1 MLEMLYVAETPVIQ
15 WLQLPQE
22 VLLHI
27 FQYLSP
33 AEKANVR
40 ATCPYLRTL
49 VDHPSLW
56 KNSIIVFKSIGIFNA
71 RFWDTLQSRKISSVE
86 VTRVTL
92 KQFKKMTSS
101 LPDLTSV
108 TMDSC
113 LKGEVLQGLRPL
125 LNLQRLHLTDCS
137 VVTDQDIFSEIALF
151 QQLTHLSLCRVS
163 FSGVLPLTSIVLL
176 QNLYSLS
183 LHSKEGTVPERA
195 LQYILFRLPKLRE
208 LSLAIGNMNK
218 WKLSLCFNVPDN
230 FVATVEEQPCISR
243 LQLHKLELLNS
254 GCASLSNNAFDQL
267 STLKSVCLRH
277 YKYLQHEEFIE
288 TLLLKLPELTELR
301 IEWAAPFV
309 PIMSPICSKL
319 EKLSVVGTKISNAT
333 LSWISRSAVQ
343 LKCLNLSFSHGYDEE
358 MVKSFPRLFPQ
369 LQNLYISN
377 TRLTEDALVV
387 LANLY
392 SLRVLDISNN
402 LHLTPEAILAFRKIT
417 SNRIGLIL
425 ERPIESVKYCCW

>member
-1 MLEMLYVAETPVIQ
+1 MAAIQ

-27 FQYLSP
+27 FMYLSP
-33 AEKANVR
+33 MEKANVR
-40 ATCPYLRTL
+40 ATCSYLRTL

-56 KNSIIVFKSIGIFNA
+56 KNSTIIFKSIGVFNA

-86 VTRVTL
+86 VTKVTL

-113 LKGEVLQGLRPL
+113 LKGEILQGLRPL
-125 LNLQRLHLTDCS
+125 VNLQQLNLTDCTN
-137 VVTDQDIFSEIALF
+137 VTDQDIFSEIALF
-151 QQLTHLSLCRVS
+151 QQLTHLSICKVS

-176 QNLYSLS
+176 QNLHSLL

-195 LQYILFRLPKLRE
+195 VQYILFRLPKLRE
-208 LSLAIGNMNK
+208 LSLAVGNMNK

-230 FVATVEEQPCISR
+230 FVAVAEEQPCISR
-243 LQLHKLELLNS
+243 LQLHKLELMNS
-254 GCASLSNNAFDQL
+254 ACASLSNNALDQL
-267 STLKSVCLRH
+267 STLRSVCLRH
-277 YKYLQHEEFIE
+277 HKQLQHEEFIE
-288 TLLLKLPELTELR
+288 TLLLKLPQLTELR

-309 PIMSPICSKL
+309 PIVSPICSKL

-333 LSWISRSAVQ
+333 LSWISKSAVQ
-343 LKCLNLSFSHGYDEE
+343 LKYLNLSFSHGYDEE
-358 MVKSFPRLFPQ
+358 LVKSFPRLFPQ
-369 LQNLYISN
+369 LQNLYLSN
-377 TRLTEDALVV
+377 TRLTEEGLFA
-387 LANLY
+387 LANLC

-425 ERPIESVKYCCW
+425 ERPIESGKYCCW

>member
-1 MLEMLYVAETPVIQ
+1 MSAIQ

-27 FQYLSP
+27 FMFLSP
-33 AEKANVR
+33 TEKANVR
-40 ATCPYLRTL
+40 ATCSYLRAL

-56 KNSIIVFKSIGIFNA
+56 KHSTILFKSIGIFNA

-113 LKGEVLQGLRPL
+113 LKGEILQGLRPL
-125 LNLQRLHLTDCS
+125 VSLHRLRLTDCS
-137 VVTDQDIFSEIALF
+137 NVTDQDIFSEIALF

-183 LHSKEGTVPERA
+183 LHSNEGTVPERA

-230 FVATVEEQPCISR
+230 FVATAEEQPLISR
-243 LQLHKLELLNS
+243 LQLHKLELMNS
-254 GCASLSNNAFDQL
+254 DCASLSNNAFDQL

-277 YKYLQHEEFIE
+277 YEYLQHDEFIE
-288 TLLLKLPELTELR
+288 TLLLKLPQLTELR
-301 IEWAAPFV
+301 IEWAASFL

-333 LSWISRSAVQ
+333 LSWISKSAVQ
-343 LKCLNLSFSHGYDEE
+343 LKCLNLNFSHGYDEE
-358 MVKSFPRLFPQ
+358 MVKSFPRLFPH
-369 LQNLYISN
+369 LQNLYLSN
-377 TRLTEDALVV
+377 TRLTEEALVV

-402 LHLTPEAILAFRKIT
+402 LHLTSEAILAFRNMT

-425 ERPIESVKYCCW
+425 ERPIESIKYCCW

>member
-1 MLEMLYVAETPVIQ
+1 MPVIQ

-22 VLLHI
+22 VLLQI
-27 FQYLSP
+27 FMYLSP
-33 AEKANVR
+33 VEKANVR
-40 ATCPYLRTL
+40 ATCTYLRTL

-56 KNSIIVFKSIGIFNA
+56 KNSTILFKSIGGFNA

-86 VTRVTL
+86 VTKVTL
-92 KQFKKMTSS
+92 KQFKKMANC

-113 LKGEVLQGLRPL
+113 LKGEILQGLRPL
-125 LNLQRLHLTDCS
+125 VSLHQLHLTDCS
-137 VVTDQDIFSEIALF
+137 NVMDEEMFSEIVLF
-151 QQLTHLSLCRVS
+151 QQLTHLSLCRIA
-163 FSGVLPLTSIVLL
+163 FSGVLPLTNIVLL
-176 QNLYSLS
+176 QNLYSLT
-183 LHSKEGTVPERA
+183 LHSKEGNVPERA

-230 FVATVEEQPCISR
+230 FVCTAEDLPCVSK
-243 LQLHKLELLNS
+243 LQLQKLELINS

-267 STLKSVCLRH
+267 STLQSVCLRH

-288 TLLLKLPELTELR
+288 SLLVKLPHLTELK

-309 PIMSPICSKL
+309 PLISPICSKL
-319 EKLSVVGTKISNAT
+319 ENLSMVGTKISNET
-333 LSWISRSAVQ
+333 LSWISRSASQ
-343 LKCLNLSFSHGYDEE
+343 LKSLNLSFTHGYDDDL
-358 MVKSFPRLFPQ
+358 VKSFPRLFPQ
-369 LQNLYISN
+369 LQNLYLSN

-417 SNRIGLIL
+417 SNRIGLVL
-425 ERPIESVKYCCW
+425 ERSNESVTYCCW

>member
-1 MLEMLYVAETPVIQ
+1 MPVIQ

-27 FQYLSP
+27 FTYLSP

-40 ATCPYLRTL
+40 ATCSYLRTL

-56 KNSIIVFKSIGIFNA
+56 RNSVIVFKSIGIFNA

-113 LKGEVLQGLRPL
+113 LKGEILQGLRPL
-125 LNLQRLHLTDCS
+125 VNLQRLHLTDCS
-137 VVTDQDIFSEIALF
+137 NVTDQDIFSEIALF
-151 QQLTHLSLCRVS
+151 QQLTHLSLCGVS
-163 FSGVLPLTSIVLL
+163 FSGVLPLTSIILL
-176 QNLYSLS
+176 KNLYSLS

-208 LSLAIGNMNK
+208 LSLAVGNMNK

-230 FVATVEEQPCISR
+230 FVSTAEEQPCISR
-243 LQLHKLELLNS
+243 LQLHKLELMNS
-254 GCASLSNNAFDQL
+254 GSASLSNNAFDQL

-288 TLLLKLPELTELR
+288 TLLTKLPQLTELR
-301 IEWAAPFV
+301 IEWASPFV

-333 LSWISRSAVQ
+333 LSWISKSAVQ
-343 LKCLNLSFSHGYDEE
+343 LKCLNLNFSYGYDEE
-358 MVKSFPRLFPQ
+358 MVKSFPRLFPH
-369 LQNLYISN
+369 LQNLYLSN
-377 TRLTEDALVV
+377 NRLNEEALVV

-402 LHLTPEAILAFRKIT
+402 LHLNPEAILAFRRIT

>member
-1 MLEMLYVAETPVIQ
+1 MPEIQ

-27 FQYLSP
+27 FAYLSP
-33 AEKANVR
+33 TEKANVR
-40 ATCPYLRTL
+40 ATCTYLRTL

-56 KNSIIVFKSIGIFNA
+56 KHSTIIFKSIGGFNA

-113 LKGEVLQGLRPL
+113 LKGEILQGLRPL
-125 LNLQRLHLTDCS
+125 VNLQQLHLTDCS
-137 VVTDQDIFSEIALF
+137 SVTDQDIFSEIALL
-151 QQLTHLSLCRVS
+151 QQLTHLSLCRVT

-183 LHSKEGTVPERA
+183 LHSKEGNIPERA

-208 LSLAIGNMNK
+208 LSLAVGSMNK

-230 FVATVEEQPCISR
+230 FVSTAEDEPCISR

-254 GCASLSNNAFDQL
+254 ACASLSSNAFDQL
-267 STLKSVCLRH
+267 STLRSVCLRH
-277 YKYLQHEEFIE
+277 YKSLQHEELIE
-288 TLLLKLPELTELR
+288 TLLTKLPQLTELR

-309 PIMSPICSKL
+309 PIMGPIPCKL
-319 EKLSVVGTKISNAT
+319 EKLSMVGTKISNAT
-333 LSWISRSAVQ
+333 LNWIARSAGQ
-343 LKCLNLSFSHGYDEE
+343 LKCLNLSYSHGYDQE
-358 MVKSFPRLFPQ
+358 MVKSFPRLFPH
-369 LQNLYISN
+369 LQNLYLSN
-377 TRLTEDALVV
+377 TRLSEEALVV

-402 LHLTPEAILAFRKIT
+402 LHLTSETILAFRKMT

-425 ERPIESVKYCCW
+425 ERPIDSMKYCCW

>member
-1 MLEMLYVAETPVIQ
+1 MPAIQ

-22 VLLHI
+22 VLLLI
-27 FQYLSP
+27 FMYLSP
-33 AEKANVR
+33 VEKANVR
-40 ATCPYLRTL
+40 ATCSYLRTL

-56 KNSIIVFKSIGIFNA
+56 KRSTIVFKSIGVFNA
-71 RFWDTLQSRKISSVE
+71 RFWDTLQCRKVSSVE

-92 KQFKKMTSS
+92 KQFKRMTSC

-113 LKGEVLQGLRPL
+113 LKGEILQGLRPL
-125 LNLQRLHLTDCS
+125 VSLQQLHLTDCS
-137 VVTDQDIFSEIALF
+137 NVMDHDVFSEIALF

-176 QNLYSLS
+176 QNLHSLS
-183 LHSKEGTVPERA
+183 LHSNEGTVPERA

-230 FVATVEEQPCISR
+230 FVATAEEQPCISR

-254 GCASLSNNAFDQL
+254 SCASLSNNALDQL
-267 STLKSVCLRH
+267 STLRSVCLRH

-288 TLLLKLPELTELR
+288 TLLLKLPQLTELR

-319 EKLSVVGTKISNAT
+319 EKLSMVGTKISNAT
-333 LSWISRSAVQ
+333 LSWISQSAAQ
-343 LKCLNLSFSHGYDEE
+343 LKCLNLSFSFGYGEE
-358 MVKSFPRLFPQ
+358 MVKSFPRLFPH
-369 LQNLYISN
+369 LQNLYLSN

-392 SLRVLDISNN
+392 SLRILDISNN
-402 LHLTPEAILAFRKIT
+402 LHLTPEAVLAFRKMT

-425 ERPIESVKYCCW
+425 ERPIESEKYCCG

>member
-1 MLEMLYVAETPVIQ
+1 MPEIQ

-22 VLLHI
+22 ILLHI
-27 FQYLSP
+27 FKYLSP

-40 ATCPYLRTL
+40 ATCSYLRTL

-56 KNSIIVFKSIGIFNA
+56 KNSTIVFKSIGIFNA
-71 RFWDTLQSRKISSVE
+71 RFWDTLQCRKISSVE

-92 KQFKKMTSS
+92 KQFKKMASS

-113 LKGEVLQGLRPL
+113 LKGEILQGLRPL
-125 LNLQRLHLTDCS
+125 ANLQQLHLTDCS
-137 VVTDQDIFSEIALF
+137 NVTDQDIFSEIALF
-151 QQLTHLSLCRVS
+151 QQLTHLSLCSVS

-218 WKLSLCFNVPDN
+218 WKLSLCFNVPDT
-230 FVATVEEQPCISR
+230 FVATAEEVPCIPR
-243 LQLHKLELLNS
+243 LQLQTLELMNS
-254 GCASLSNNAFDQL
+254 TCASLSNNALDQL
-267 STLKSVCLRH
+267 STLRSVCLRH
-277 YKYLQHEEFIE
+277 YKCLQHEEFIE
-288 TLLLKLPELTELR
+288 TLLLKLPHLTELR

-309 PIMSPICSKL
+309 PIVSPICSKL

-343 LKCLNLSFSHGYDEE
+343 LKCLNLSFSHGYDEDL
-358 MVKSFPRLFPQ
+358 VKSFPRLFPH
-369 LQNLYISN
+369 LQNLYLSN
-377 TRLTEDALVV
+377 TRLTEEALVV

-402 LHLTPEAILAFRKIT
+402 LQLTPEAILAFRKMT
-417 SNRIGLIL
+417 SNRISLIL
-425 ERPIESVKYCCW
+425 ERPIDSVKYCCW